1 MSERTLHA
9 RDPEP
14 GTADGT
20 RGEQSGAAPAT
31 TRRRPRNRDGLW
43 PLVFLAP
50 LLIGIAVFYFW
61 PILATVLN
69 SFSTFGPFGGRTFAG
84 LENYAQLFQDSFIP
98 RAILNTAVYTAIV
111 LLGIP
116 IAIGIASLLTQKG
129 LRFSRF
135 YQILFFLPA
144 VSMPVAVALVWRM
157 IFNKEF
163 GLINYVLS
171 LVGIEGPYW
180 ITAPWWSL
188 LAVSI
193 VGLWSSLPLAVIIL
207 SAGLQGIPPELYE
220 ASQLDGAGP
229 VRQFF
234 SITVPLL
241 TPSIFFLTII
251 TAINGFQLFDLLF
264 AMMGQANPAMADTQS
279 LVYLFYAEAFRQN
292 DQGYASVIAL
302 LILLIIGMFTLL
314 QFRMQ
319 RRWVHYE

>member
-1 MSERTLHA
+1 MSH
-9 RDPEP
+9 D
-14 GTADGT
+14 TAP
-20 RGEQSGAAPAT
+20 AAP
-31 TRRRPRNRDGLW
+31 RRARSRDGVW

-50 LLIGIAVFYFW
+50 LMIGVAVFYFW
-61 PILATVLN
+61 PILATFLN
-69 SFSTFGPFGGRTFAG
+69 SFSSFGPFGGRSFAG
-84 LENYAQLFQDSFIP
+84 LDNYRALLTDSFIP
-98 RAILNTAVYTAIV
+98 RAVLNTAVYTAIV

-116 IAIGIASLLTQKG
+116 IAVAVASLMNQKG

-135 YQILFFLPA
+135 YQVLFFLPA

-163 GLINYVLS
+163 GIVNWALS
-171 LVGIEGPYW
+171 LVGIDGPYW
-180 ITAPWWSL
+180 TTAPWWAL

-193 VGLWSSLPLAVIIL
+193 VGLWSSLPLAIIIL
-207 SAGLQGIPPELYE
+207 SAGLQAIPAELYE
-220 ASQLDGAGP
+220 AAQLDGAGTM
-229 VRQFF
+229 RQF
-234 SITVPLL
+234 IAVTVPLL

-279 LVYLFYAEAFRQN
+279 LVYLFYSEAFRQN

-302 LILLIIGMFTLL
+302 LILLIIGVFTLV

-319 RRWVHYE
+319 RKWVHYE

>member
-1 MSERTLHA
+1 MSHDT
-9 RDPEP
+9 
-14 GTADGT
+14 
-20 RGEQSGAAPAT
+20 AAP
-31 TRRRPRNRDGLW
+31 RRRRGRSRDGYW

-50 LLIGIAVFYFW
+50 LMIGVVTFYFW
-61 PILATVLN
+61 PILATVMN
-69 SFSTFGPFGGRTFAG
+69 SFASFDPFGGRTFAG
-84 LENYAQLFQDSFIP
+84 WENFRTLLGDSFIP
-98 RAILNTAVYTAIV
+98 RSVLNTAVYTAIV

-116 IAIGIASLLTQKG
+116 IAVGVASLMTQKG

-135 YQILFFLPA
+135 YQVLFFLPA

-157 IFNKEF
+157 IFNQEF
-163 GLINYVLS
+163 GVVNWALS
-171 LVGIEGPYW
+171 LIGVEGPYW
-180 ITAPWWSL
+180 ITAPWWAL

-207 SAGLQGIPPELYE
+207 SAGLQGIPRELYE
-220 ASQLDGAGP
+220 AAQLDGAG
-229 VRQFF
+229 VMRQFR
-234 SITVPLL
+234 SVTVPLL

-279 LVYLFYAEAFRQN
+279 LVYLFYSEAFRQN

-302 LILLIIGMFTLL
+302 LILAIIGLFTLL
-314 QFRMQ
+314 QFRVQ

>member
-43 PLVFLAP
+43 PLVFLGP
-50 LLIGIAVFYFW
+50 LLLGILVFYFW
-61 PILATVLN
+61 PILETFLN
-69 SFSTFGPFGGRTFAG
+69 TFSTFGPFGGRTFAG

-229 VRQFF
+229 VRQFV
-234 SITVPLL
+234 SVTVPLL

>member
-1 MSERTLHA
+1 MNHDLA
-9 RDPEP
+9 RP
-14 GTADGT
+14 
-20 RGEQSGAAPAT
+20 AP
-31 TRRRPRNRDGLW
+31 RRRRSRDGLW
-43 PLVFLAP
+43 PVVFLAP
-50 LLIGIAVFYFW
+50 LMIGVIVFYFW
-61 PILATVLN
+61 PILATFLN
-69 SFSTFGPFGGRTFAG
+69 TFSSFDPFGGRSFAG
-84 LENYAQLFQDSFIP
+84 LDNYRTLLSDSFIP
-98 RAILNTAVYTAIV
+98 RAVLNTAVYTAIV

-116 IAIGIASLLTQKG
+116 IAIGIASLMSQKG

-135 YQILFFLPA
+135 YQVLFFLPA

-163 GLINYVLS
+163 GVANWALS
-171 LVGIEGPYW
+171 LIGIEGPYW
-180 ITAPWWSL
+180 VTAPWWAL

-193 VGLWSSLPLAVIIL
+193 VGLWASLPLAIIIL
-207 SAGLQGIPPELYE
+207 SAGLQGIPAELYE
-220 ASQLDGAGP
+220 AAQLDGASTL
-229 VRQFF
+229 RQFF
-234 SITVPLL
+234 AVTVPLL

-279 LVYLFYAEAFRQN
+279 LVYLFYSEAFRQN

-302 LILLIIGMFTLL
+302 LILLIIGVFTLL

>member
-1 MSERTLHA
+1 MSDRAVE
-9 RDPEP
+9 
-14 GTADGT
+14 
-20 RGEQSGAAPAT
+20 AP
-31 TRRRPRNRDGLW
+31 RRRPRNKDGLW
-43 PLVFLAP
+43 PIVFLAP

-163 GLINYVLS
+163 GLVNYLLS

-180 ITAPWWSL
+180 VTAPWWSL

-207 SAGLQGIPPELYE
+207 SAGLQGIPPEMYE

-302 LILLIIGMFTLL
+302 LILLIIGLITLL

>member
-1 MSERTLHA
+1 MSH
-9 RDPEP
+9 D
-14 GTADGT
+14 TAP
-20 RGEQSGAAPAT
+20 AAP
-31 TRRRPRNRDGLW
+31 RRARSRDGVW

-50 LLIGIAVFYFW
+50 LMIGVAVFYFW
-61 PILATVLN
+61 PILATFLN
-69 SFSTFGPFGGRTFAG
+69 SFSSFGPFGGRSFAG
-84 LENYAQLFQDSFIP
+84 LDNYRALLTDSFIP
-98 RAILNTAVYTAIV
+98 RAVLNTAVYTAIV

-116 IAIGIASLLTQKG
+116 IAVAVASLMNQKG

-135 YQILFFLPA
+135 YQVLFFLPA

-163 GLINYVLS
+163 GIVNWALS
-171 LVGIEGPYW
+171 LVGIDGPYW
-180 ITAPWWSL
+180 TTAPWWAL

-193 VGLWSSLPLAVIIL
+193 VGLWSSLPLAIIIL
-207 SAGLQGIPPELYE
+207 SAGLQAIPAELYE
-220 ASQLDGAGP
+220 AAQLDGAGTM
-229 VRQFF
+229 RQF
-234 SITVPLL
+234 IAVTVPLL

-279 LVYLFYAEAFRQN
+279 LVYLFYSEAFRQN

-302 LILLIIGMFTLL
+302 LILLIIGVFTLL

-319 RRWVHYE
+319 RKWVHYE